1 MIQNLLTE
9 CSEFAVNDRASE
21 LQWKSNHR
29 SLRRMNHRQ
38 DTLRLHPNF
47 KNNSV
52 LYIGVTSQLAQ
63 RIWQHKNGVIDGFT
77 KKYHVHKLVYF
88 ELFEDMATAINREKL
103 LKQWKREWKLDLVR
117 KTNPDFLDLSNEF

>member
-1 MIQNLLTE
+1 MDKIPCVYILT
-9 CSEFAVNDRASE
+9 S
-21 LQWKSNHR
+21 
-29 SLRRMNHRQ
+29 
-38 DTLRLHPNF
+38 

-63 RIWQHKNGVIDGFT
+63 RIWQHKNGIVEGFT

-88 ELFEDMATAINREKL
+88 ELFEDINREKQ

>member
-1 MIQNLLTE
+1 MLT
-9 CSEFAVNDRASE
+9 S
-21 LQWKSNHR
+21 
-29 SLRRMNHRQ
+29 
-38 DTLRLHPNF
+38 

-63 RIWQHKNGVIDGFT
+63 RIWQHKNGVVEGFT

-88 ELFEDMATAINREKL
+88 ELFEDMALAINREKQ